1 MVTLNEQFFS
11 AAHAALGEEDFLK
24 STRES
29 RKLDARFKRIRELS
43 NHLDAILEKNK
54 D

>member
-11 AAHAALGEEDFLK
+11 AAHAALGEADFSE
-24 STRES
+24 STRGS

-43 NHLDAILEKNK
+43 TQLDEILEKNK